1 MVEEVR
7 MVGFLLI
14 YLFCCLLYGVQDWVA
29 ESVLAV
35 LDGVNPDHLSPM
47 EAHKAFLPAEGI
59 NDEGAR
65 VLNRSPELLQSGISY
80 FYLRF
85 PYPAPRVRCT
95 SR

>member
-14 YLFCCLLYGVQDWVA
+14 YLFYCLLCGAQDWVA

-47 EAHKAFLPAEGI
+47 EVMELFYRLKELMTKE
-59 NDEGAR
+59 
-65 VLNRSPELLQSGISY
+65 PES
-80 FYLRF
+80 
-85 PYPAPRVRCT
+85 
-95 SR
+95 